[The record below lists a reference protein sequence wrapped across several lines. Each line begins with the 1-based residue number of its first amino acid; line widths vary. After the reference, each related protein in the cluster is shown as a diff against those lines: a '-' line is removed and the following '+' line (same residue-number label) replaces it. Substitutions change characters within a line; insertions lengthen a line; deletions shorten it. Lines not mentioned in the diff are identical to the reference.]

1 MINKNNLKTKLSN
14 MRYFYIM
21 TFLCLFLG
29 ISQDLKAQQVK
40 TVTGTVSDKT
50 GGIPSVNILLN
61 KKAIGA
67 TKSDGS
73 FSVSVP
79 DNAILEFSYIGFK
92 TAKVSVAGKT
102 KLTVRLEEDNSQL
115 NEVTIQG
122 YVTKTK
128 AVSVGSSVKISGDE
142 LQAVPVANITDMLQG
157 KVPGLNIQQNT
168 GSPGM
173 RGSITMRGLSNI
185 NVSGS
190 GDGAF
195 LQSTAPLFV
204 VDGVPI
210 DDNTSY
216 QYGFQSAGPGISPL
230 SLIPQQDIES
240 IETLKDASATS
251 LYGSRGAYGVILI
264 TTKRGNSKV
273 PIIRY
278 NTQFFFSA
286 PPKLR
291 QVIGGRGER
300 DLRIAQIMKSD
311 TSYYRALAL
320 LGATPYIADSLNAY
334 YNNSTDWQSYFFRST
349 FNQTHNLSVS
359 GGDQAFNYKVNF
371 GYFDQNGIQENT
383 GFSRS
388 TLRMNMQYMPSN
400 KFKLYTTINGALGK
414 NQKGSG
420 NGLLNTGVATGGQA
434 STLLPSP
441 SLFSAVNSVLGAI
454 TTDNDNK
461 TTELN
466 TTTELKYE
474 FVKGLSLTS
483 NFNYTFNT
491 GVEDNFL
498 PSTINGNAASLYTFN
513 SVKNTIYNRNLL
525 AYFFSLKNA
534 AGEDAHNFSAYA
546 FSELDSR
553 NFKADAIKNNKVVN
567 DYLRGPIVGVDDY
580 LTSLGGTL
588 NNFDQFRSVAF
599 AGNFS
604 YNYKLRYVVDAS
616 YRADRSSSNGPEAG
630 YIKSPS
636 IGVRWNLQ
644 NEKFT
649 EKWKK
654 WFNYASVK
662 LSYGTVLQPQGNI
675 YDVYGKYVN
684 GSIYNGA
691 PTVLMDLG
699 TLPNANLL
707 PTKNTTYNGAFEF
720 SILNDRLSGTFETYY
735 KQIDNQLREKPLA
748 NVSSFANIKT
758 NEISVVNIGYE
769 ASLTAKVF
777 APSKPFQWIIRVN
790 GAINNDYLAHLP
802 NGVREFVYLDAST
815 GQSILYRLGQNALT
829 NYIYNTKG
837 VYANNSEV
845 PVDPATGLRYRAGRT
860 GSALSYFKA
869 GDPRFTDLNGDYILD
884 ERDLVAAGNS
894 QARLNGGVT
903 MDFRYKSFTM
913 QIQGNY
919 VVGRD
924 ILNNSLAAQFSSF
937 NNPLGF
943 QGNYRI
949 DPSGVVPLDAYDIW
963 TRTGQIATYPNP
975 YDYLRAGLINSYRT
989 NQTLFQEDGSYF
1001 KLGYISLGYTL
1012 NQKFTSRFGMNRVVI
1027 GGTASNVFMLT
1038 NYSGT
1043 SPESVSDLG
1052 RDSGSIYP
1060 NPRTYTL
1067 SLNVEF

>member
-1 MINKNNLKTKLSN
+1 

-21 TFLCLFLG
+21 AFLCLFLG
-29 ISQDLKAQQVK
+29 ISQNLKAQQKK
-40 TVTGTVSDKT
+40 TVTGTVSDNA
-50 GGIPSVNILLN
+50 GGIPSVNIFYN
-61 KKAIGA
+61 RTAIA
-67 TKSDGS
+67 TTNTDGS
-73 FSVSVP
+73 FTVSVP
-79 DNAILEFSYIGFK
+79 EDAVLEFTYIGYK
-92 TAKVSVAGKT
+92 TVRMSVAGKT
-102 KLTVRLEEDNSQL
+102 KLTVKLVQDDNQL
-115 NEVTIQG
+115 KEVTVQG
-122 YVTKTK
+122 YVSKSK
-128 AVSVGSSVKISGDE
+128 EVSVGSSVKISGKD
-142 LQAVPVANITDMLQG
+142 LQAVPVASITDMLQG
-157 KVPGLNIQQNT
+157 KVAGLNIQQNT

-173 RGSITMRGLSNI
+173 RGSIAMRGLSNI

-204 VDGVPI
+204 VDGVPV
-210 DDNTSY
+210 DDNSNF
-216 QYGFQSAGPGISPL
+216 QYGFQSAGPGISPI
-230 SLIPQQDIES
+230 SLIPQEDVENIEV
-240 IETLKDASATS
+240 LKDASATS

-264 TTKRGNSKV
+264 TTRRGNSKIPV
-273 PIIRY
+273 IRY
-278 NTQFFFSA
+278 NTKFFLST

-320 LGATPYIADSLNAY
+320 LGATEYVADSLNAY
-334 YNNSTDWQSYFFRST
+334 YNNSTDWQSYFFRT
-349 FNQTHNLSVS
+349 TYNQTHNLSID
-359 GGDQAFNYKVNF
+359 GGDQTFNYKVNF

-383 GFSRS
+383 GFTRS
-388 TLRMNMQYMPSN
+388 NLRMNMQYMPSS
-400 KFKLYTTINGALGK
+400 KFKLYTTINGTLGK

-441 SLFSAVNSVLGAI
+441 SLFSAVNSVLSAV

-466 TTTELKYE
+466 TTTEMKYE

-491 GVEDNFL
+491 GVEENFL

-513 SVKNTIYNRNLL
+513 SIKNTIYNRNLL
-525 AYFFSLKNA
+525 GYFFSLKDA
-534 AGEDAHNFSAYA
+534 AGEDAHNFSVYA
-546 FSELDSR
+546 FTELESK
-553 NFKADAIKNNKVVN
+553 NFKADVIQNNKVVN

-580 LTSLGGTL
+580 LRSFGGTL

-604 YNYKLRYVVDAS
+604 YNYKRRYVIDAS

-630 YIKSPS
+630 YVKSPS
-636 IGVRWNLQ
+636 IGFRWNLQ
-644 NEKFT
+644 NELFT
-649 EKWKK
+649 EKWKE
-654 WFNYASVK
+654 WFDFASVK

-684 GSIYNGA
+684 GAIYNGS
-691 PTVLMDLG
+691 PTVALDLK
-699 TLPNANLL
+699 TLPNSGLQPA
-707 PTKNTTYNGAFEF
+707 KNTTYNAAFDF
-720 SILNDRLSGTFETYY
+720 GILKNRLFGTFETYY
-735 KQIDNQLREKPLA
+735 KQVDNQLREKLLS
-748 NVSSFANIKT
+748 NVNSFENIKT

-769 ASLTAKVF
+769 FSLTGRIF
-777 APSKPFQWIIRVN
+777 APTKPFQWSISVN

-802 NGVREFVYLDAST
+802 DGVREFIYVDPNT
-815 GQSILYRLGQNALT
+815 GQSILYRLGQNSLT
-829 NYIYNTKG
+829 NYIFNTKG
-837 VYANNSEV
+837 VYATDSEV
-845 PVDPATGLRYRAGRT
+845 PVDPATGLRYRSGKSIST
-860 GSALSYFKA
+860 LSYFKA
-869 GDPRFTDLNGDYILD
+869 GDPRFTDLNGDYVLD

-894 QARLNGGVT
+894 QSRFNGGVT
-903 MDFRYKSFTM
+903 MDFRYKNFSM
-913 QIQGNY
+913 QVQGNY
-919 VVGRD
+919 VIGRD
-924 ILNNSLAAQFSSF
+924 VLNNSLASQFSSF
-937 NNPLGF
+937 NNPLSF
-943 QGNYRI
+943 KNSYRI
-949 DPSGVVPLDAYDIW
+949 SPTGVIPLSAYDIW

-975 YDYLRAGLINSYRT
+975 YDYLRADIVGPYRT

-1001 KLGYISLGYTL
+1001 KLGYVSLGYTL
-1012 NQKFTSRFGMNRVVI
+1012 NQKFTSKFGMNRVVI
-1027 GGTASNVFMLT
+1027 GGTASNVFMIT

>member
-1 MINKNNLKTKLSN
+1 

-21 TFLCLFLG
+21 AFLCLFLG
-29 ISQDLKAQQVK
+29 ISQNLKAQQKK
-40 TVTGTVSDKT
+40 TVTGTVSDNT
-50 GGIPSVNILLN
+50 GGIPNVNIFYN
-61 KKAIGA
+61 KTAIGA
-67 TKSDGS
+67 TKPDGS

-79 DNAILEFSYIGFK
+79 ENAVLEFTYIGFK
-92 TAKVSVAGKT
+92 PVKMSVAGKT
-102 KLTVRLEEDNSQL
+102 KLTVMMEADQNQL
-115 NEVTIQG
+115 KEVTIQG
-122 YVTKTK
+122 YVAKSK
-128 AVSVGSSVKISGDE
+128 EVSVGSSVKISGKD
-142 LQAVPVANITDMLQG
+142 LQAVPVASITDMLQG
-157 KVPGLNIQQNT
+157 KVAGLNIQQNT

-173 RGSITMRGLSNI
+173 RGSIAMRGLSNI

-210 DDNTSY
+210 DDNGNF
-216 QYGFQSAGPGISPL
+216 QYGFQSAGPGISPI
-230 SLIPQQDIES
+230 SLIPQQDVES
-240 IETLKDASATS
+240 IEVLKDASATS

-264 TTKRGNSKV
+264 TTKRGNSKIPV
-273 PIIRY
+273 IRY
-278 NTQFFFSA
+278 NTQFFFST

-291 QVIGGRGER
+291 QVIGGKGER
-300 DLRIAQIMKSD
+300 DMRIAQIMQSD

-320 LGATPYIADSLNAY
+320 LGATPYVADSLNAY

-349 FNQTHNLSVS
+349 FNQSHNLSID

-371 GYFDQNGIQENT
+371 GFFDQNGIQENT

-388 TLRMNMQYMPSN
+388 NLRMNMQYMPN
-400 KFKLYTTINGALGK
+400 RKFKLYTTINGTLGK

-441 SLFSAVNSVLGAI
+441 SLFSAVNSVLGAV

-474 FVKGLSLTS
+474 FVPGLSLTS

-491 GVEDNFL
+491 GVEENFL
-498 PSTINGNAASLYTFN
+498 PSTINGNTASLYTFN

-525 AYFFSLKNA
+525 SYFFYLKE
-534 AGEDAHNFSAYA
+534 GSDAEAHSFNAYA
-546 FSELDSR
+546 FTELDAR
-553 NFKADAIKNNKVVN
+553 NFKADVIQNNKVVN
-567 DYLRGPIVGVDDY
+567 DFLRGPIVGVDDY

-604 YNYKLRYVVDAS
+604 YNYKRRYVLDAS

-636 IGVRWNLQ
+636 IGIRWNLQ
-644 NEKFT
+644 NEAFT
-649 EKWKK
+649 EKWKN
-654 WFNYASVK
+654 WFNSASIK

-684 GSIYNGA
+684 GSVYNGA
-691 PTVLMDLG
+691 PTVVMNLT
-699 TLPNANLL
+699 TLPNSNLL
-707 PTKNTTYNGAFEF
+707 PTQNTTYNGAFEF
-720 SILNDRLSGTFETYY
+720 GILNNRLLGTFEAYY

-748 NVSSFANIKT
+748 NISSFSNIKT

-769 ASLTAKVF
+769 ATLTARIF
-777 APSKPFQWIIRVN
+777 APSKPFQWNISVN

-802 NGVREFVYLDAST
+802 DGVREFIYVDPTT
-815 GQSILYRLGQNALT
+815 GQSILYRLGQNSLT

-837 VYANNSEV
+837 VYASNAEV
-845 PVDPATGLRYRAGRT
+845 PVDPSTGLRYRSGLNNST
-860 GSALSYFKA
+860 LGYFKA
-869 GDPRFTDLNGDYILD
+869 GDPRFTDLNGDYVLD

-894 QARLNGGVT
+894 QARFNGGVT
-903 MDFRYKSFTM
+903 MDFRYKNFTM
-913 QIQGNY
+913 QVQGNY
-919 VVGRD
+919 VIGRD
-924 ILNNSLAAQFSSF
+924 VLNNSLASQFSSF
-937 NNPLGF
+937 NNPLAMHM
-943 QGNYRI
+943 QGVYAIN
-949 DPSGVVPLDAYDIW
+949 PTGVVPLNAYDIW
-963 TRTGQIATYPNP
+963 TRTGQLATYPNP
-975 YDYLRAGLINSYRT
+975 YDYLRSGIINPYRT

-1012 NQKFTSRFGMNRVVI
+1012 NQKFTSKFGMNRVVI
-1027 GGTASNVFMLT
+1027 GGTASNVFMIT

>member
-1 MINKNNLKTKLSN
+1 
-14 MRYFYIM
+14 MRYFYIL

-29 ISQDLKAQQVK
+29 ISQDLKAQQNK
-40 TVTGTVSDKT
+40 TVTGTVSDNA
-50 GGIPSVNILLN
+50 GGMPSVNIFYN
-61 KKAIGA
+61 KKAIG
-67 TKSDGS
+67 TTNSQGL
-73 FSVSVP
+73 FSISVP
-79 DNAILEFSYIGFK
+79 ENAVLEFSYIGYK
-92 TAKVSVAGKT
+92 TVKLSVTGKT
-102 KLTVRLEEDNSQL
+102 KLTVKLEEDNSKLQ
-115 NEVTIQG
+115 EITIQG
-122 YVTKTK
+122 YVGKSK
-128 AVSVGSSVKISGDE
+128 AVSVGSSVKISGKD
-142 LQAVPVANITDMLQG
+142 LQAVPVASITDMLQG
-157 KVPGLNIQQNT
+157 KVAGLNIQQNT

-173 RGSITMRGLSNI
+173 RGSISMRGLSNI
-185 NVSGS
+185 NVSGA

-210 DDNTSY
+210 DDNANF
-216 QYGFQSAGPGISPL
+216 QYGFQSAGPGISPI
-230 SLIPQQDIES
+230 SLIPQQDVES
-240 IETLKDASATS
+240 IEVLKDASATS

-264 TTKRGNSKV
+264 TTKRGNSKIPV
-273 PIIRY
+273 IRY
-278 NTQFFFSA
+278 NSQFFLST

-291 QVIGGRGER
+291 QVIGGKGER
-300 DLRIAQIMKSD
+300 DLRIAQIMQSD

-320 LGATPYIADSLNAY
+320 LGATPYVADSLNAY

-349 FNQTHNLSVS
+349 FNQSHNLSVD
-359 GGDQAFNYKVNF
+359 GGDQSFNYKVNF

-388 TLRMNMQYMPSN
+388 NLRMNMQYMPSS
-400 KFKLYTTINGALGK
+400 KFKLYTTINGSLGK

-441 SLFSAVNSVLGAI
+441 SLFSAVNSVLGAV

-474 FVKGLSLTS
+474 FVRGLSLTS

-491 GVEDNFL
+491 GVEENFL

-525 AYFFSLKNA
+525 AYFFSIK
-534 AGEDAHNFSAYA
+534 DVHNFSAYA
-546 FSELDSR
+546 FSELDAR
-553 NFKADAIKNNKVVN
+553 NFKADVIQNNKVVN

-599 AGNFS
+599 AANFS
-604 YNYKLRYVVDAS
+604 YNYKRKYVFDAS

-636 IGVRWNLQ
+636 VGVRWNLHEE
-644 NEKFT
+644 NFT
-649 EKWKK
+649 KK
-654 WFNYASVK
+654 WTKWFDYASIK

-684 GSIYNGA
+684 GSLYNGA
-691 PTVLMDLG
+691 PTVIMDLT
-699 TLPNANLL
+699 TLPNAGLQ
-707 PTKNTTYNGAFEF
+707 PTKNTTYNAAFEYG
-720 SILNDRLSGTFETYY
+720 ILKNRLYGTFEAYY
-735 KQIDNQLREKPLA
+735 KQIDNHLREQPLA
-748 NVSSFANIKT
+748 NVSSFTNIKT

-769 ASLTAKVF
+769 ASLTARIF
-777 APSKPFQWIIRVN
+777 APSKPFQWNISVN
-790 GAINNDYLAHLP
+790 GAINNDYLAKLP
-802 NGVREFVYLDAST
+802 GGVREFIYVDPNT
-815 GQSILYRLGQNALT
+815 GQSILYRLGQNSLT

-837 VYANNSEV
+837 VYATNADV
-845 PVDPATGLRYRAGRT
+845 PVDPATGLRYRSGRSNST
-860 GSALSYFKA
+860 LGYFKA

-894 QARLNGGVT
+894 QARLNGGIT
-903 MDFRYKSFTM
+903 MDFRYKNLNM

-924 ILNNSLAAQFSSF
+924 VLNNSLASQFASF
-937 NNPLGF
+937 NNPLAF
-943 QGNYRI
+943 QGIYRVS
-949 DPSGVVPLDAYDIW
+949 PTGVVPLNAYDIW
-963 TRTGQIATYPNP
+963 TRTGQLATYPNP
-975 YDYLRAGLINSYRT
+975 YDYLRSGIISPYRT
-989 NQTLFQEDGSYF
+989 DQTLFQEDGSYF

-1012 NQKFTSRFGMNRVVI
+1012 NQKFTNKFGMNRVVI

-1060 NPRTYTL
+1060 NPRQYTL

>member
-1 MINKNNLKTKLSN
+1 

-21 TFLCLFLG
+21 AFLCLFLG
-29 ISQDLKAQQVK
+29 ISQELKAQQKK
-40 TVTGTVSDKT
+40 TVTGTVSDSQ
-50 GGIPSVNILLN
+50 GGMPSVNIIYN
-61 KKAIGA
+61 RTAIG
-67 TKSDGS
+67 TTNSDGN

-79 DNAILEFSYIGFK
+79 EDAVLEFSYIGFK
-92 TAKVSVAGKT
+92 TVRISVAGKT
-102 KLTVRLEEDNSQL
+102 KLTIKLVQDNNQL
-115 NEVTIQG
+115 QQVTVQG
-122 YVTKTK
+122 YVAKTK
-128 AVSVGSSVKISGDE
+128 ELSVGSSVKISGED
-142 LQAVPVANITDMLQG
+142 LQAVPVASITDMLQG
-157 KVPGLNIQQNT
+157 KVAGLNIQQNT

-173 RGSITMRGLSNI
+173 RGSIALRGLSNI

-204 VDGVPI
+204 VDGVPV
-210 DDNTSY
+210 DDNTNF
-216 QYGFQSAGPGISPL
+216 QYGFQSAGPGISPI
-230 SLIPQQDIES
+230 SLIPQQDVES
-240 IETLKDASATS
+240 IEVLKDASATS

-264 TTKRGNSKV
+264 TTKRGKSKIPV
-273 PIIRY
+273 IRY

-291 QVIGGRGER
+291 QVIGGKGESDMR
-300 DLRIAQIMKSD
+300 RAQIMQSD

-320 LGATPYIADSLNAY
+320 LGATPYLADSLNAY

-349 FNQTHNLSVS
+349 FNQSHNLSID
-359 GGDQAFNYKVNF
+359 GGDPTFNYKVNF

-388 TLRMNMQYMPSN
+388 NLRMNMQYMPNS
-400 KFKLYTTINGALGK
+400 KFKLYSSINGTLGK

-461 TTELN
+461 TSEVNTNTEIR
-466 TTTELKYE
+466 YE
-474 FVKGLSLTS
+474 FIKGLSLTS

-491 GVEDNFL
+491 GVEENFL
-498 PSTINGNAASLYTFN
+498 PSTINGDAASLYTFN

-525 AYFFSLKNA
+525 GYFFSIKDA
-534 AGEDAHNFSAYA
+534 SGEDAHNFNAYA
-546 FSELDSR
+546 FTELDAR
-553 NFKADAIKNNKVVN
+553 NFKADVIQNNKVVN
-567 DYLRGPIVGVDDY
+567 DYLRGPIVGVDNY
-580 LTSLGGTL
+580 VTSLGGTL

-604 YNYKLRYVVDAS
+604 YNYKRRYVVDAS

-649 EKWKK
+649 EKWKS
-654 WFNYASVK
+654 WFDYASFKV
-662 LSYGTVLQPQGNI
+662 SYGSVLQPQGNI

-684 GSIYNGA
+684 GAVYNGA
-691 PTVLMDLG
+691 PTVVMNL
-699 TLPNANLL
+699 TSLPNTGLL
-707 PTKNTTYNGAFEF
+707 PAKNTTYNAAFEF
-720 SILNDRLSGTFETYY
+720 GILKNRLFGEVNAYY
-735 KQIDNQLREKPLA
+735 KQVDNQLREKLLP
-748 NVSSFANIKT
+748 NISSFTNIKT

-769 ASLTAKVF
+769 ASLTARVF
-777 APSKPFQWIIRVN
+777 APDKPFQWTISVN
-790 GAINNDYLAHLP
+790 GAINDDYLAHLP
-802 NGVREFVYLDAST
+802 NGVREFIYVDPTT
-815 GQSILYRLGQNALT
+815 GQSILYRLGQNSLT

-837 VYANNSEV
+837 VYATDAEV
-845 PVDPATGLRYRAGRT
+845 PVDPATGLRYRSGRSNST
-860 GSALSYFKA
+860 LSYFKA

-894 QARLNGGVT
+894 QARVNGGLT
-903 MDFRYKSFTM
+903 MDFRYKRFTM
-913 QIQGNY
+913 QIQTNF
-919 VVGRD
+919 VIGRD
-924 ILNNSLAAQFSSF
+924 VLNNSLASQFASF
-937 NNPLGF
+937 NNPLARKGI
-943 QGNYRI
+943 YSI
-949 DPSGVVPLDAYDIW
+949 SPTGVVPLDAYDIW
-963 TRTGQIATYPNP
+963 VRTGQIAAYPNP
-975 YDYLRAGLINSYRT
+975 YDYLRADIIQPYRT
-989 NQTLFQEDGSYF
+989 NQTAFQEDGSYF
-1001 KLGYISLGYTL
+1001 KLGYISMGYTL

-1027 GGTASNVFMLT
+1027 GGTASNVLMLT